1 MHSAATVMQQGLND
15 TIGEVHADIKGDSL
29 GVRVLTGGTKGQKRH
44 VFVGVMPRVSRPFH
58 VV

>member
-1 MHSAATVMQQGLND
+1 MQQGLND